1 MSSWFTK
8 LNALAE
14 EMTTKAKESSRA
26 SRMEQKEKSKESD
39 SVSSSFR
46 FVKSE
51 LIDMRERSGRLL
63 EDVDQVKTQVGYGVR
78 RTESVSVKASTI
90 LLENMESKF
99 GELIQDCKEAF
110 TLIDDKVNAV
120 ISVVKELQASQ
131 LEMLKKIET
140 LQVPSRPHFQDRSS
154 AIEDTRSGLTSSA
167 SLHSG
172 DDFRGGSSRFFRRTS
187 ASDTY
192 QNSMSQLDELL
203 KNPR

>member
-39 SVSSSFR
+39 SLSSSFK

-51 LIDMRERSGRLL
+51 LIDIREKSGRLL
-63 EDVDQVKTQVGYGVR
+63 EDVDEVKTQVGSGVR
-78 RTESVSVKASTI
+78 RTESMGVKASII

-99 GELIQDCKEAF
+99 GELIKDCKEAF
-110 TLIDDKVNAV
+110 TEIDDKVNAV

-131 LEMLKKIET
+131 LEILKKIET
-140 LQVPSRPHFQDRSS
+140 LQVPSRPYFQDRSS
-154 AIEDTRSGLTSSA
+154 ASEDIRSGSSSSA

-187 ASDTY
+187 GSDTY
-192 QNSMSQLDELL
+192 QNSKSQLEDLL
-203 KNPR
+203 KYPR